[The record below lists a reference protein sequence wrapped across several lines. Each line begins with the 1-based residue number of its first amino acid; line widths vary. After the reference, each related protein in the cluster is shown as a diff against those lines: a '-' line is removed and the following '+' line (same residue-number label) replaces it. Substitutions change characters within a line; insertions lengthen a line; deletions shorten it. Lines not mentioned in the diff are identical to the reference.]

1 MEDTTRNNNSDEYAR
16 TTRTLRSLSFEQA
29 KQELGGS
36 IRQHQSA
43 ITGGRIL
50 IMINNGEKTIGK
62 IQKSMDLS
70 SDKSTW
76 AVELREP
83 LDGSEPPFWF
93 LCNTILGEEL

>member
-1 MEDTTRNNNSDEYAR
+1 MEDTTRNTSSNEHVR

-29 KQELGGS
+29 KQELGS

-50 IMINNGEKTIGK
+50 ILINNGEKITGK

-70 SDKSTW
+70 SDRSTW

-83 LDGSEPPFWF
+83 LDGSEPPFWM